1 LTSKTLQEKRPQT
14 SDALFGGRLIVRQEQ
29 KGYRFSL
36 DAVLLAGLT
45 SIRKEDR
52 VIDLGAG
59 CGVIP
64 LVLAYRKKTER
75 KIVGVEIQPE
85 LAELAA
91 RNVNENNFDDRIE
104 IHQLDLRE
112 VSSRFKTGS
121 FDLAL
126 SNPPYRKPGTGR
138 INPDRQKALARHE
151 LTATIADVFGAA
163 AYLLRQEGRVA
174 LIYPATRLANLLRSA
189 LDHGFSPKRLT
200 VIYSYPRGPGRLVHL
215 ECRKGG
221 GEELKVEQPFF
232 IYGANEHYSDAMQ
245 KFYNDRL

>member
-1 LTSKTLQEKRPQT
+1 LTSKTPEEKRPQT
-14 SDALFGGRLIVRQEQ
+14 CDAVFGGKLVVYQDE
-29 KGYRFSL
+29 KGYRFSI

-45 SIRKEDR
+45 RIKKEDR
-52 VIDLGAG
+52 VVELGTG

-64 LVLAYRKKTER
+64 LVLAYRKKTEH

-85 LAELAA
+85 LAALAA
-91 RNVNENNFDDRIE
+91 RNVDENKFGGRID

-112 VSSRFKTGS
+112 ISSRFKPGS

-126 SNPPYRKPGTGR
+126 SNPPYRKRGTGR
-138 INPDRQKALARHE
+138 INPDSQKALARHE

-200 VIYSYPRGPGRLVHL
+200 VIYSHPRGPSRLVHL

-221 GEELKVEQPFF
+221 GEELKVEQPFY
-232 IYGANEHYSDAMQ
+232 IYGENEYYSDAMQ
-245 KFYNDRL
+245 KFYNG